1 MDFHSACCSTARAKW
16 RSASSKAK
24 RRWTASRPR
33 WTSQMI
39 TTNKQCR
46 IILDKWIRILEY
58 WWFLLH
64 CQIWGLRHHLSMTT
78 GHDSSCSAV
87 TSEWIDKAVFNNI
100 VRWFPESCKALP
112 TVVILIYIYIYWSYW
127 ISTCPNV
134 LLNSELH
141 EFSRNMEIGWHWYIY
156 IYVKLCTVY
165 IYI

>member
-64 CQIWGLRHHLSMTT
+64 CQMRFAASFEPDNRARLQLFSRNKWVNRQSNFQQHRGGMISSELQSPTYSRH
-78 GHDSSCSAV
+78 
-87 TSEWIDKAVFNNI
+87 IDI
-100 VRWFPESCKALP
+100 D
-112 TVVILIYIYIYWSYW
+112 IYIYIY
-127 ISTCPNV
+127 IDPTEFLHV

-141 EFSRNMEIGWHWYIY
+141 EFTRNMEIGWHWSKE
-156 IYVKLCTVY
+156 V
-165 IYI
+165 

>member
-1 MDFHSACCSTARAKW
+1 MDFHSDCCSTARAKW

-58 WWFLLH
+58 RWFLLH
-64 CQIWGLRHHLSMTT
+64 CQMRFAASFSMTT

-112 TVVILIYIYIYWSYW
+112 TIVILI
-127 ISTCPNV
+127 
-134 LLNSELH
+134 LLNFYMSCWIPNYTSFL
-141 EFSRNMEIGWHWYIY
+141 EIWKLDDIGIY
-156 IYVKLCTVY
+156 T
-165 IYI
+165 